1 MFFVVII
8 NSSTTSNF
16 LSGSRKNKFS
26 ICSVSTIEKKKSKS
40 YFYPGFL
47 SDGNKAVYGLI
58 GEIIDLSKLTNQ
70 SQSPIPFQIRKPVE
84 QVCREEAIEKEIALR
99 CRTTRGWSAYLNN
112 ISAWS
117 EQIQTVGQIRI
128 IYFTQIQYK

>member
-1 MFFVVII
+1 MQQ
-8 NSSTTSNF
+8 
-16 LSGSRKNKFS
+16 
-26 ICSVSTIEKKKSKS
+26 ICSFSPMEMRNPN
-40 YFYPGFL
+40 PGFL

-70 SQSPIPFQIRKPVE
+70 SQSPIPLQIRKPVE
-84 QVCREEAIEKEIALR
+84 QVCWVEAIEKEIALH

-128 IYFTQIQYK
+128 IYFIQIHYKHKYKYEISADKYK

>member
-1 MFFVVII
+1 M
-8 NSSTTSNF
+8 
-16 LSGSRKNKFS
+16 
-26 ICSVSTIEKKKSKS
+26 
-40 YFYPGFL
+40 
-47 SDGNKAVYGLI
+47 YGLI

-84 QVCREEAIEKEIALR
+84 QVCWVEAIEKEIALR

-128 IYFTQIQYK
+128 IYFIQIHYKHEYKYEISADKYK

>member
-1 MFFVVII
+1 M
-8 NSSTTSNF
+8 
-16 LSGSRKNKFS
+16 
-26 ICSVSTIEKKKSKS
+26 
-40 YFYPGFL
+40 
-47 SDGNKAVYGLI
+47 YGLI

-84 QVCREEAIEKEIALR
+84 QVCPVEAIEKEIALR

-128 IYFTQIQYK
+128 IYFIQIHYKHKYKYEISADKYE